1 MNDFTNSGA
10 EIRVIGVAG
19 GNNAVAHMI
28 EEGIEDVK
36 FMCVNTDAQALEI
49 SKAEVVMQLGNE
61 ITKGLGA
68 GANPQIGKQ
77 AAIEDTETIK
87 SMIEGS
93 DMLFIT
99 AGMGGGTGTG
109 AAPVIAELA
118 KSMGI
123 LTVAVV
129 TKPLLLEG
137 KKRMLVAEEGIS
149 ELANHVDSLITIP
162 NNKLL
167 SVLGKSVTLLSAFRS
182 ANAVLQGAVQG
193 ISI

>member
-10 EIRVIGVAG
+10 EIRVIGVGGG

-77 AAIEDTETIK
+77 AAIEDTET
-87 SMIEGS
+87 
-93 DMLFIT
+93 T
-99 AGMGGGTGTG
+99 
-109 AAPVIAELA
+109 P
-118 KSMGI
+118 
-123 LTVAVV
+123 
-129 TKPLLLEG
+129 
-137 KKRMLVAEEGIS
+137 
-149 ELANHVDSLITIP
+149 
-162 NNKLL
+162 
-167 SVLGKSVTLLSAFRS
+167 
-182 ANAVLQGAVQG
+182 
-193 ISI
+193 